1 MTEGFIVAAQDQSF
15 FARNFQAN
23 ILQNRADPK
32 CRFCNTSTE
41 TIDHLI
47 SGCTILVLIEYTN
60 IHNRVGQYIHWKI
73 SNHDNIETP
82 DKWYEHNRLPAVDTP
97 EGTILWNFPVR
108 TDRVIQASRPDI
120 VIKHKTKRVK

>member
-1 MTEGFIVAAQDQSF
+1 M
-15 FARNFQAN
+15 
-23 ILQNRADPK
+23 
-32 CRFCNTSTE
+32 
-41 TIDHLI
+41 
-47 SGCTILVLIEYTN
+47 SGCTILDLIEYTN

-82 DKWYEHNRLPAVDTP
+82 DKWYEHKPLPAVDTP

-108 TDRVIQASRPDI
+108 TDRVIQANRPDI